1 MSIPL
6 QAMGALAAT
15 PYDFP
20 RILLRV
26 FSVEELCYLFKTN
39 PFILDATILDRSLIA
54 WLAESC
60 ELPELA
66 RELAMIQRRNPSGV
80 SEFVGAILHYTC
92 YLTAEENEQI
102 KKILDGNINV
112 SAYEKEI
119 NRADF
124 LLEKGKYQYAR
135 QTYESI
141 LNIIPEGER
150 LLSARIYHNRSV
162 ALARMFMFEQA
173 AAGFLTAYE
182 MNGRPESG
190 RSYLASI
197 RLSLSEAEYLRFIG
211 ERPAFHDFSL
221 EIEHIYIQALKG
233 YNETDKQEKQQ
244 DDSLEKTIGAIKH
257 EYRSFLET

>member
-1 MSIPL
+1 MSTPL
-6 QAMGALAAT
+6 LATGTLAPT

-26 FSVEELCYLFKTN
+26 WSVEELCYLFKTN
-39 PFILDATILDRSLIA
+39 PFILDASILDRSLIA
-54 WLAESC
+54 WLDNAC
-60 ELPELA
+60 QLPELA
-66 RELAMIQRRNPSGV
+66 RELAAIQRRNPKAV
-80 SEFVGAILHYTC
+80 SEFVGAILRYTN
-92 YLTAEENEQI
+92 YLNEEESLRI
-102 KKILDGNINV
+102 EEILAGNINV

-124 LLEKGKYQYAR
+124 LLENGKYQHAR

-141 LNIIPEGER
+141 LTIIPDGER

-173 AAGFLTAYE
+173 AAGFLTALE
-182 MNGRPESG
+182 MNGSPESG
-190 RSYLASI
+190 RSYLACI
-197 RLSLSEAEYLRFIG
+197 RLTMSEAEYIRFLG

-221 EIEHIYIQALKG
+221 EIEHIYIQALKD
-233 YNETDKQEKQQ
+233 YNGTDSEERQAS
-244 DDSLEKTIGAIKH
+244 DYEKTINTIKR